1 MSETITPIRLEA
13 LESYLWGA
21 AVLLRGSIDA
31 TSYKEYIFPLL
42 FFKRVS
48 DVWDEEHAASM
59 DKFGEDFPED
69 HVVRIP
75 DGAHW
80 IDVRNVTENV
90 GQALV
95 AAFKHIEEANPPQ
108 RFDNREVGGLT
119 GIFGA
124 SKLWTNKDTMPDELL
139 TRLIEHFSEQN
150 LSLAACPADE
160 MGTAYEYLIGK
171 FADDAGHTAQEFY
184 TNRTVVEL
192 MARILKPQ
200 SHDSIYDPTCGSGG
214 MLIKCLT
221 SLKDQGKEWRDVKVY
236 GQELNA
242 ITSSIARMNLMLHG
256 MEDFTIINADTLTN
270 PAFLKAGKLQQF
282 DIVLANPPY
291 SIKQWNRDMF
301 ANDPFGR
308 NIWGTPPQ
316 GRADYA
322 FIQHIICSLDENNGR
337 CAILLP
343 HGVLNRTEEQ
353 DIRRR
358 IVESD
363 CVEAVIGLGRHL
375 FYNSGLESCILV
387 CRKNKAKDRK
397 KNILFVEAEKHI
409 HKKGTFTFLSP
420 EDIQVIVNAYDSN
433 ETVPGLSRL
442 VPLEEVLKND
452 GNLNIKLYVKTT
464 KQEQASDSTLSPSLQ
479 EYLNVSRKFKELISE
494 LDLGVQIGDRE
505 DCIVNNIS
513 FDDTLWNEV
522 ALGDVAT
529 EYSERCDNPSQ
540 SEYQC
545 FIGSDCIGQYDF
557 RIKKSSSTAGITSAQ
572 KVFAPGDYLL
582 VRRSLYGS
590 DFRERAPRADFRG
603 VCSADILTI
612 REIPDKIYSG
622 FLIYVLYS
630 RRLWDF
636 IVSNSTGSLTRRIK
650 WGQLRDFR
658 FKLPP
663 LSIQKKIADLLWAA
677 YDLKE
682 SYKRLLAASDDMAKS
697 RFVEMFGDNKTSPPK
712 FPLKAL
718 GDLFKI
724 GSSKR
729 VLQSEQV
736 GHGVPFLR
744 ISDLML
750 KIDNRL
756 ESPSLFISEEKYE
769 TLRQDGYVPLP
780 GDILVTS
787 RGTLGCCYI
796 VQSDDRFYFQ
806 DGMISWLSATDKSI
820 SNVYIVSLFQ
830 QPEFKEQINKM
841 LAGTT
846 VNYLSIAMLK
856 RIQVVVPPVALQ
868 NEYAAFIEQLDKSKV
883 ALQKSIENLDT
894 VIKNLLNKT
903 FTEEIE

>member
-322 FIQHIICSLDENNGR
+322 FFQHIVCSMKPDTGR
-337 CAILLP
+337 CAILFP
-343 HGVLNRTEEQ
+343 HGVLFRDEE
-353 DIRRR
+353 REMREKL
-358 IVESD
+358 VKSD
-363 CVEAVIGLGRHL
+363 VIECIIGLGPNL
-375 FYNSGLESCILV
+375 FFNASMEACIVICNMNKKSNRKGKVLFIDALNEV
-387 CRKNKAKDRK
+387 TRKNAQSY
-397 KNILFVEAEKHI
+397 LEPKHI
-409 HKKGTFTFLSP
+409 DK
-420 EDIQVIVNAYDSN
+420 IVSAYDAFQDDIGFSA
-433 ETVPGLSRL
+433 V
-442 VPLEEVLKND
+442 V
-452 GNLNIKLYVKTT
+452 
-464 KQEQASDSTLSPSLQ
+464 SLDEIVQ
-479 EYLNVSRKFKELISE
+479 NKAEL
-494 LDLGVQIGDRE
+494 
-505 DCIVNNIS
+505 
-513 FDDTLWNEV
+513 
-522 ALGDVAT
+522 
-529 EYSERCDNPSQ
+529 
-540 SEYQC
+540 
-545 FIGSDCIGQYDF
+545 
-557 RIKKSSSTAGITSAQ
+557 RI
-572 KVFAPGDYLL
+572 
-582 VRRSLYGS
+582 
-590 DFRERAPRADFRG
+590 
-603 VCSADILTI
+603 
-612 REIPDKIYSG
+612 
-622 FLIYVLYS
+622 
-630 RRLWDF
+630 
-636 IVSNSTGSLTRRIK
+636 
-650 WGQLRDFR
+650 
-658 FKLPP
+658 
-663 LSIQKKIADLLWAA
+663 AA
-677 YDLKE
+677 Y
-682 SYKRLLAASDDMAKS
+682 
-697 RFVEMFGDNKTSPPK
+697 VENKTS
-712 FPLKAL
+712 
-718 GDLFKI
+718 
-724 GSSKR
+724 
-729 VLQSEQV
+729 EQ
-736 GHGVPFLR
+736 
-744 ISDLML
+744 
-750 KIDNRL
+750 
-756 ESPSLFISEEKYE
+756 EK
-769 TLRQDGYVPLP
+769 P
-780 GDILVTS
+780 
-787 RGTLGCCYI
+787 
-796 VQSDDRFYFQ
+796 
-806 DGMISWLSATDKSI
+806 
-820 SNVYIVSLFQ
+820 
-830 QPEFKEQINKM
+830 
-841 LAGTT
+841 
-846 VNYLSIAMLK
+846 
-856 RIQVVVPPVALQ
+856 
-868 NEYAAFIEQLDKSKV
+868 QLDFEAV
-883 ALQKSIENLDT
+883 LELWQKQSAAMKQAYQA
-894 VIKNLLNKT
+894 VISQVK
-903 FTEEIE
+903 